1 VSAKAD
7 VTEPGAAVRRAR
19 RAGELA
25 VAAGVG
31 LLGLFVAWQ
40 TFGIAAG
47 GGYAQ
52 VGPRL
57 FPGIVGATLLAF
69 AVLLG
74 REALAGGFRNVE
86 GEPDAPAAVPGFLW
100 VSGAVLAH
108 LAIIGSAGF
117 VGATVVLFVGVA
129 RGMGSTRP
137 LRDALIG
144 LALAIVV
151 FVLFTRGLGLNLPSG
166 PLRLPG

>member
-7 VTEPGAAVRRAR
+7 VTETDARARSAR

-31 LLGLFVAWQ
+31 LLGLLVVWQ

-57 FPGIVGATLLAF
+57 FPGIVGTTLLGF
-69 AVLLG
+69 AVLLA
-74 REALAGGFRNVE
+74 REALAGGFRHVE
-86 GEPDAPAAVPGFLW
+86 GVPAAPATVPGFLW
-100 VSGAVLAH
+100 VSAAVLVH
-108 LAIIGSAGF
+108 LAIIGSTGF
-117 VGATVVLFVGVA
+117 IAATVVLFVGVA
-129 RGMGSTRP
+129 RGIGSTRP
-137 LRDALIG
+137 QRDAVIG

-151 FVLFTRGLGLNLPSG
+151 FVLFTQGLGLNLPSG